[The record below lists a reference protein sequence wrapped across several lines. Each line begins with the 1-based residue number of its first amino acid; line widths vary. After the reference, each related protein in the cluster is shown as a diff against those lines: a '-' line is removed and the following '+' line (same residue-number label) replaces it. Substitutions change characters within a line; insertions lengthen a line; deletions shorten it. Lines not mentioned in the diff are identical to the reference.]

1 MIEKGALL
9 PNHHDV
15 IVIGAGFSGLYAVHK
30 FRDDLGLSVQAFEAA
45 ESVGGVW
52 WWNRYP
58 GARCDAPSVF
68 YSYSFSDELA
78 RGWQWSEA
86 FASQPEILR
95 YLDYVADTLDIR
107 KSFTFNTRVVSTI
120 WDDDA
125 QLWTV
130 TTDTGESHTARF
142 VASASGNLSVPK
154 GSEEFPGMDSFAGEV
169 HFTSRWP
176 ETPVDLAGKR
186 VGVIG
191 TGSTGIQVITEISK
205 TVGHLTVFQ
214 RTANFAAPSRNESI
228 APDRQRWLAD
238 NYRQVREGDRA
249 TFFGLRID
257 EPPLPS
263 SHAVSAQERR
273 ERYDKMYAKGGI
285 NFLGSTFADILTDEA
300 ANELISDYLR
310 EKIRERVTDPKTAD
324 LLCPTDHPLG
334 SKRICMEDSYFEVY
348 NRDNVEL
355 VDVRA
360 EPIVRITESGVRT
373 TENAY
378 PLDVIIMATGFDAF
392 TAPLFG
398 LGIEGRNGVKLS
410 EQWQDGPAALAGIAV
425 NGFPNLFTLTGPTT
439 PLALYNNAVA
449 AEDHVGLAAGLIRY
463 VLESGATTIE
473 ATAEAAGKWQ
483 GIADGLLASS
493 LLPKADSW
501 YLGANVPGKTRA
513 TFVWV
518 ASGVLFW
525 TLVADIVSHDYGGF
539 AVDGK
544 ARAVPP
550 LLKLDSS
557 CARLLDAMLLAG
569 EERKPLRERDIEQY
583 RAEVAALTSML
594 ATPPRDLPGM
604 KVLDE
609 QYPGP
614 GGEQLIRLYIPE
626 REAPLPV
633 LVYYF
638 GGGFVVGSVESMDS
652 TLRALADEL
661 GVIVAA
667 PSYRLAPEHPFPAAT
682 DDAFAALIWVEDNID
697 SFGGDATRI
706 VVSGESAGGNLA
718 AVTTLRA
725 RDENGP
731 DLAGQVLIMPVIDG
745 EATTGSRVEFA
756 DGPILTADAIETMW
770 SYYLGDAAD
779 RSSQYLVP
787 SRAAS
792 FEGLPPTLVVTAEC
806 DPLRDEGEEY
816 GALLRSA
823 GISVTVRRLIGL
835 VHGSFALSGAIPRAR
850 EVTEAMAAH
859 LAAITDREPTSNTV
873 RQV

>member
-1 MIEKGALL
+1 MTLS
-9 PNHHDV
+9 NNHDV

-45 ESVGGVW
+45 DSVGGVW

-86 FASQPEILR
+86 FASQTEILR
-95 YLDYVADTLDIR
+95 YLDYVADTLDVR
-107 KSFTFNTRVVSTI
+107 KSFTFNTRVISTI
-120 WDDDA
+120 WDDDVE
-125 QLWTV
+125 LWTV

-142 VASASGNLSVPK
+142 IASASGNLSIPK
-154 GSEEFPGMDSFAGEV
+154 GAEEFPGMDDFAGDV
-169 HFTSRWP
+169 YFTSNWP
-176 ETPVDLAGKR
+176 AAPVDLAGKR

-205 TVGHLTVFQ
+205 TVGELTVFQ
-214 RTANFAAPSRNESI
+214 RTANFAAPSRNEAV

-238 NYRQVREGDRA
+238 NHRLVREGDRA

-263 SHAVSAQERR
+263 SLAVSEQARR

-300 ANELISDYLR
+300 ANDLISDYLR
-310 EKIRERVTDPKTAD
+310 EKIRERVTDPRAAE

-334 SKRICMEDSYFEVY
+334 SKRICMEDGYFEVY
-348 NRDNVEL
+348 NRPNVEL
-355 VDVRA
+355 VDVRSD
-360 EPIVRITESGVRT
+360 PIVRITESGVQT
-373 TENAY
+373 AENDY

-410 EQWQDGPAALAGIAV
+410 DQWKDGPEAFAGIAV

-449 AEDHVGLAAGLIRY
+449 AEDHVGLAAGIVRY
-463 VLESGATTIE
+463 LLETGASTIE
-473 ATAEAAGKWQ
+473 ATSEAAGKWQ
-483 GIADGLLASS
+483 GIADGLLESS
-493 LLPKADSW
+493 LLPKANSW
-501 YLGANVPGKTRA
+501 YLGANVPGKARA

-539 AVDGK
+539 AVDGN

-557 CARLLDAMLLAG
+557 CARLLDAMLMAG
-569 EERKPLRERDIEQY
+569 AEQKPLRERDVEEY
-583 RAEVAALTSML
+583 RAEVATLTSML
-594 ATPPRDLPGM
+594 SAPPRDTPGM
-604 KVLDE
+604 DVSD
-609 QYPGP
+609 QMYPGP
-614 GGEQLIRLYIPE
+614 GGEQLIRLYIPQHE
-626 REAPLPV
+626 TPLPV
-633 LVYYF
+633 LVFYF
-638 GGGFVVGSVESMDS
+638 GGGFVAGSVESMDS
-652 TLRALADEL
+652 TLRALADDL

-667 PSYRLAPEHPFPAAT
+667 PRYRLAPEHPFPAAT
-682 DDAFAALIWVEDNID
+682 DDAFAALLWVGENID
-697 SFGGDATRI
+697 EFGGDATRI
-706 VVSGESAGGNLA
+706 VVSGESSGGNLA
-718 AVTTLRA
+718 AATALRT

-745 EATTGSRVEFA
+745 EAKTRSRIEFA
-756 DGPILTADAIETMW
+756 GGPILTADSIETMW
-770 SYYLGDAAD
+770 SYYLGDGD
-779 RSSQYLVP
+779 NRSSRYLVP
-787 SRAAS
+787 SRSAS
-792 FEGLPPTLVVTAEC
+792 LEGLPPTLIVTGEC

-816 GALLRSA
+816 GARLRSS
-823 GISVTVRRLIGL
+823 GVSVTVRRLTGL
-835 VHGSFALSGAIPRAR
+835 VHGSFSLSGAIPRAQ
-850 EVTEAMAAH
+850 EATEAISLH
-859 LAAITDREPTSNTV
+859 LSAITARDPR
-873 RQV
+873 